1 MATPVYCTR
10 EDVTGALDVKLTAR
24 SYRQVDRAVASGTR
38 SVEGLLHRT
47 FRPVLAT
54 RYFDWPN
61 HQYARAYRLW
71 LDADEL
77 VSVSALV
84 AGGVV
89 IPPTDYF
96 LEPANSGPP
105 YNRIEIDLSSSS
117 AFAAGDTHQRA
128 IAVTGVYMG
137 CELVEEQVG
146 DLTSTL
152 DADIADTAS
161 ATWTSAFIG
170 VGDVLR
176 IDSERMIVTEKTMV
190 DSGQNLGGGGLAA
203 SMADTTVPV
212 ADGTAFAVGVVL
224 RLDSERMLLVDKAA
238 NNLTVKR
245 AWDGTVLA
253 SHSAGVDVYTLT
265 GVELDRAQL
274 GTTLAAHTSG
284 ADIIRHLVPPLVR
297 ELNVAEAINTIQQE
311 GSGYARRSGLGEE
324 RGSGQARSDIE
335 ASGRGLDDLREQA
348 WTAFARK
355 ARTRAI

>member
-24 SYRQVDRAVASGTR
+24 NHRQVDRAVQSGAR

-54 RYFDWPN
+54 RYFDWPDRQ
-61 HQYARAYRLW
+61 HGLPWRLW
-71 LDADEL
+71 LNQHEL
-77 VSVSALV
+77 ISLDTLT

-89 IPPTDYF
+89 IPSTDYF

-105 YNRIEIDLSSSS
+105 YGRIEIDLASS
-117 AFAAGDTHQRA
+117 AAFQAGDTHQRA
-128 IAVTGVYMG
+128 VAGLG
-137 CELVEEQVG
+137 LFGFRNDEEQVG
-146 DLTSTL
+146 DLTATL
-152 DADIADTAS
+152 AADEAATAS
-161 ATWTSAFIG
+161 ATWTTAHIG

-176 IDSERMIVTEKTMV
+176 VDSERLIVTEKTMV

-203 SMADTTVPV
+203 SAADVTVPV
-212 ADGTAFAVGVVL
+212 TDGTAFAVGVVL
-224 RLDSERMLLVDKAA
+224 RLDSERMLLVDKAG
-238 NNLTVKR
+238 NNLTVRR

-253 SHSAGVDVYTLT
+253 AHTAGVDVFTLT

-274 GTTLAAHTSG
+274 GTALAAHSSG
-284 ADIIRHLVPPLVR
+284 ADIFRHLVPGLVR
-297 ELNVAEAINTIQQE
+297 ELNVAEAINTLQQE
-311 GSGYARRSGLGEE
+311 GSGYARRAGIGEE
-324 RGSGQARSDIE
+324 RGGGRFGRVE
-335 ASGRGLDDLREQA
+335 ATGRGLDDLREQA

>member
-24 SYRQVDRAVASGTR
+24 SYRQVDRAVQSGTR

-47 FRPVLAT
+47 FRPVTAT

-71 LDADEL
+71 LDANEL

-84 AGGVV
+84 AGGVT
-89 IPPTDYF
+89 IPASDYF
-96 LEPANSGPP
+96 LEPANYGPP
-105 YNRIEIDLSSSS
+105 YNRIEIDLASSS

-128 IAVTGVYMG
+128 IAVTGLFGYG
-137 CELVEEQVG
+137 NDEEQVG

-161 ATWTSAFIG
+161 ATWTTAHIG

-176 IDSERMIVTEKTMV
+176 IDSERMIVTDKTMV
-190 DSGQNLGGGGLAA
+190 DSGQNLGGAGLAA
-203 SMADTTVPV
+203 SMADVTVPV
-212 ADGTAFAVGVVL
+212 ADGSAFAVGVVL
-224 RLDSERMLLVDKAA
+224 RLDSERMLLVDKAG

-245 AWDGTVLA
+245 GWDGTVLA
-253 SHSAGVDVYTLT
+253 AHSAGVDVYTLT

-284 ADIIRHLVPPLVR
+284 ADIFRHLVPPLVR
-297 ELNVAEAINTIQQE
+297 ELNIAEAINTIQQE

-335 ASGRGLDDLREQA
+335 ASGRGLDDTREQA
-348 WTAFARK
+348 WAAFARK
-355 ARTRAI
+355 ARSRAV

>member
-1 MATPVYCTR
+1 MASISYCTR

-24 SYRQVDRAVASGTR
+24 SYRQVDRAVAAGAR

-61 HQYARAYRLW
+61 YQYARAYRLW
-71 LDADEL
+71 LDANE
-77 VSVSALV
+77 VISVSSLV
-84 AGGVV
+84 AGGVT
-89 IPPTDYF
+89 IPASDYF
-96 LEPANSGPP
+96 LEPANYGPP
-105 YNRIEIDLSSSS
+105 FTSVEIDLASSS
-117 AFAAGDTHQRA
+117 AFSSGATHQRA
-128 IAVTGVYMG
+128 IAITGIFGYG
-137 CELVEEQVG
+137 NDEEQVG

-152 DADIADTAS
+152 DADVTDTAS

-176 IDSERMIVTEKTMV
+176 VDSERMVVTDKTMV
-190 DSGQNLGGGGLAA
+190 DSGQNLGGAGLAA
-203 SMADTTVPV
+203 SAADTTVPV
-212 ADGTAFAVGVVL
+212 SDGTAFAVGVVL
-224 RLDSERMLLVDKAA
+224 RIDSERMLLVDKAA

-245 AWDGTVLA
+245 GWDGTVLA
-253 SHSAGVDVYTLT
+253 AHVAGVDVYTLT

-274 GTTLAAHTSG
+274 GTVLAAHTSG
-284 ADIIRHLVPPLVR
+284 ADIFRHLVPGLVR
-297 ELNVAEAINTIQQE
+297 ELNIAEAINVIQQE